1 MLHGILLVHKTKGG
15 TSHDVVQSVRKL
27 LKQRQVGHAG
37 TLDPMAEGLMVILLG
52 YGTKLSQW
60 LLSSDKR
67 YHFVFRLGVQT
78 DTLDKTGQLIQKQA
92 VQVKCKLSPTH
103 IETEKATM
111 QLEKSFVQN
120 IIEKAKGEISMPV
133 PAFSAVKLKG
143 KKMYEYQRAGQ
154 VVPQPLRKM
163 FFYDIDI
170 KNIQLETVE
179 VVLSCKK
186 GSYVRAWVSYI
197 GDKLG
202 TGACLESLTR
212 LNSAPFA
219 LSQAL
224 SLKEL
229 EQKMHKSSKEDQEL
243 DIPALL
249 KPAFVPFSQTLPHI
263 PAIKLLASDEQDL
276 NRGKLSIELKHSL
289 QERQKKVNKN
299 KEQQIMRAMSGR
311 GSKMRALIKLSP
323 FKSPRIERVF
333 PNYL

>member
-1 MLHGILLVHKTKGG
+1 MLHGILLVHKTAGG

-27 LKQRQVGHAG
+27 LRQRQVGHAG

-60 LLSSDKR
+60 LLSNDKS

-78 DTLDKTGQLIQKQA
+78 DTLDKTGQVTKKQA
-92 VQVKCKLSPTH
+92 VQVKGQPSPAH
-103 IETEKATM
+103 EIEQTII

-120 IIEKAKGEISMPV
+120 VIEKAKGEISLPV

-143 KKMYEYQRAGQ
+143 KKMYEYQRDGQ

-170 KNIQLETVE
+170 KNIQSETVE
-179 VVLSCKK
+179 VALSCKK

-212 LNSAPFA
+212 LKSTPYELN
-219 LSQAL
+219 QAL

-229 EQKMHKSSKEDQEL
+229 EQKMNKTSKGDQETPA
-243 DIPALL
+243 PALL

-263 PAIKLLASDEQDL
+263 PAVELLKGDERDL
-276 NRGKLSIELKHSL
+276 SRGQLSIELKHSL
-289 QERQKKVNKN
+289 QEQQKRVNKN
-299 KEQQIMRAMSGR
+299 REEQIIRTMSG
-311 GSKMRALIKLSP
+311 GAGKMRALIKLRP
-323 FKSPRIERVF
+323 FKSPRIEKVF
-333 PNYL
+333 PHSL